1 MQSSDPTWR
10 PSTDRTSP
18 AFACISTPVY
28 QRLYIN
34 ACISTDHPNAARTA
48 RARTSA
54 ANWEYTAVQRL
65 AIRDIAAFDAQH
77 AAAII
82 GPSRALFR
90 ALGWM
95 SDVE

>member
-1 MQSSDPTWR
+1 M
-10 PSTDRTSP
+10 
-18 AFACISTPVY
+18 
-28 QRLYIN
+28 YIN
-34 ACISTDHPNAARTA
+34 ACISTDQPIAARTA

-54 ANWEYTAVQRL
+54 ANWKHTAVQWL

-95 SDVE
+95 SGIG